1 MSKKILKTVTYE
13 GLGFP
18 VELHDVEMIMINGEY
33 APKIDVRAI
42 ADAAMKSLVLQ
53 QTKLT
58 GNQVKF
64 IRTYFSASLRE
75 FGKIV
80 NESHMAVKKW
90 EDFKNKPT
98 NMDPN
103 IETRIR
109 LYIYDKICVKSNSD
123 KIKFYDQYQAINE
136 ILYKQQSTKINNR
149 NEIMIYE

>member
-1 MSKKILKTVTYE
+1 MKNKVMKSFIYE
-13 GLGFP
+13 GFGFP
-18 VELHDVEMIMINGEY
+18 IELHDVEMVMINGEY
-33 APKIDVRAI
+33 APKIDVRAV
-42 ADAAMKSLVLQ
+42 ADDAIKSLVLQ
-53 QTKLT
+53 KTKLT

-80 NESHMAVKKW
+80 NESHTAVKKW
-90 EDFKNKPT
+90 EDFRDKST

-109 LYIYDKICVKSNSD
+109 LYIYDKICVKNKSD

-136 ILYKQQSTKINNR
+136 ILCAY
-149 NEIMIYE
+149 